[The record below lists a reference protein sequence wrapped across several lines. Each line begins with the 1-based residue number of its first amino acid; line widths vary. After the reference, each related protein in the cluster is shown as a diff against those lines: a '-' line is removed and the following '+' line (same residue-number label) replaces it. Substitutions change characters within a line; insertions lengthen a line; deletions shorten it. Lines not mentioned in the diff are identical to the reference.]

1 MPVRPVLYSDTKRM
15 QNTAKVPAET
25 GSAGENAADCGFQCG
40 EAGEVLSDVNVVI
53 DDEASHN
60 CTKLIKII
68 QT

>member
-1 MPVRPVLYSDTKRM
+1 M
-15 QNTAKVPAET
+15 QTAKVPAET

-60 CTKLIKII
+60 CTKLHGNGSIPMKIPFLMG
-68 QT
+68 